1 MIKSLSFKVGDFVI
15 VKKKYRIKN
24 HYPLL
29 VIATIGEQEL
39 LVKWKNGKSLINTLY
54 YELATEK
61 EIKMHKIKSV
71 FINNVT

>member
-1 MIKSLSFKVGDFVI
+1 MII
-15 VKKKYRIKN
+15 TN
-24 HYPLL
+24 
-29 VIATIGEQEL
+29 IGEQEL